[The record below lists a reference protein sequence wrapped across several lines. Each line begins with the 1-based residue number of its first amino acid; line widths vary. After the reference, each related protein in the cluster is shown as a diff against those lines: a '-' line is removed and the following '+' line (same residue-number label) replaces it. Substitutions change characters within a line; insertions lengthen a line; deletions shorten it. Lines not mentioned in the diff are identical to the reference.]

1 MYSSS
6 KTLQSMGHRLLAE
19 AFLIEAVMN
28 QESVQRAFET
38 QQFDELLRNY
48 ASAADTLFKMS
59 EHLKHI
65 AGTIF
70 AEMKSM
76 EAVIQDMQKENAP
89 PDMGLETKEEAE
101 GDEPS

>member
-28 QESVQRAFET
+28 QESVQRAFESK
-38 QQFDELLRNY
+38 QFDELLHNY
-48 ASAADTLFKMS
+48 ATAADTLFKMS

-65 AGTIF
+65 ATTIF
-70 AEMKSM
+70 AER
-76 EAVIQDMQKENAP
+76 
-89 PDMGLETKEEAE
+89 ETVPAEPEEGESEQATE
-101 GDEPS
+101 E